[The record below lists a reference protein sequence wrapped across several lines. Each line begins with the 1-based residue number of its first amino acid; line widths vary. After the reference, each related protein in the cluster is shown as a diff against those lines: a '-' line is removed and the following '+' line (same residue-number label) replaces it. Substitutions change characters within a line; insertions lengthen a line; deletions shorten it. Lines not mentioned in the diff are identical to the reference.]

1 MTLRLDNIAPLSK
14 EKRALVSSF
23 GTLTDAPAF
32 VVGPPRLSA
41 DEKAAIYPRAERIAQ
56 ARAMINAGEKSD
68 AKIAMACGLSK
79 KQVEGVR
86 AQNFR
91 FK

>member
-14 EKRALVSSF
+14 EKRSLVSAL
-23 GTLTDAPAF
+23 GVLTDAPAF
-32 VVGPPRLSA
+32 VVGPPKLSA
-41 DEKAAIYPRAERIAQ
+41 DEKAVIYPRAERITQ
-56 ARAMINAGEKSD
+56 ARAMIDAGEKSD

-79 KQVEGVR
+79 VQVIGVR